1 MYLKY
6 GMTTP
11 QSTYVPQ
18 KEILSVT
25 EKALEMYSN
34 GEWGIEYS
42 VSGQYCIWYD
52 FLELDYRYDFWYNIL

>member
-18 KEILSVT
+18 KEIVSVT
-25 EKALEMYSN
+25 EKALKMYSN

-42 VSGQYCIWYD
+42 VSGQYCI
-52 FLELDYRYDFWYNIL
+52 